1 MLVPHAGWQFSGL
14 CAASVFKCFLDE
26 ENKPVRKDV
35 KTVIVLTTF
44 HSGPPGFYVP
54 NVTGVHD
61 PVTNTHIPVDKKII
75 LYLRSRLFVVKPSFF
90 EEEHSFD
97 VQIPWIKLCFP
108 EATVLPMF
116 INSVNKDD
124 DFGFMNSLNG
134 EGVVWIVTSDL
145 VHAGPTYDFLVDYDN
160 AYEINRHFCSL
171 FACNKPNVI
180 RRINRALIK
189 YTPTICGINAIK
201 LFFSLA
207 FSRGLYGKI
216 TSYYCSAD
224 LGDEAPAG
232 AMEQYYAQAAN
243 AFGRRA
249 GNKVIDSVGYG
260 GIVFLADDIATVP
273 LANVLTRFEQRAC
286 LACALSAILLDHGV
300 IPDFVTPAMSAKR
313 GVFVTIR
320 KDGDLRGCVGTWSTD
335 KTILRNV
342 PVLAADS
349 AADSR
354 FPRLTARELSGP
366 LEIEITLLGKPVKT
380 TLDDWQMGKDG
391 IILAQSRKKLAIFLP
406 SVPQEFGWDR
416 ERTLQQLIYI
426 RRGVV
431 TTKVRVTRCMASRDT
446 SSRGRRN
453 QLRVEH
459 R

>member
-1 MLVPHAGWQFSGL
+1 MVHVSEREVLVPHAGWQFSGL

-171 FACNKPNVI
+171 FACNKP
-180 RRINRALIK
+180 
-189 YTPTICGINAIK
+189 
-201 LFFSLA
+201 
-207 FSRGLYGKI
+207 
-216 TSYYCSAD
+216 
-224 LGDEAPAG
+224 DE
-232 AMEQYYAQAAN
+232 
-243 AFGRRA
+243 
-249 GNKVIDSVGYG
+249 
-260 GIVFLADDIATVP
+260 
-273 LANVLTRFEQRAC
+273 
-286 LACALSAILLDHGV
+286 
-300 IPDFVTPAMSAKR
+300 
-313 GVFVTIR
+313 
-320 KDGDLRGCVGTWSTD
+320 
-335 KTILRNV
+335 
-342 PVLAADS
+342 
-349 AADSR
+349 
-354 FPRLTARELSGP
+354 
-366 LEIEITLLGKPVKT
+366 
-380 TLDDWQMGKDG
+380 
-391 IILAQSRKKLAIFLP
+391 
-406 SVPQEFGWDR
+406 
-416 ERTLQQLIYI
+416 
-426 RRGVV
+426 
-431 TTKVRVTRCMASRDT
+431 
-446 SSRGRRN
+446 
-453 QLRVEH
+453 
-459 R
+459 